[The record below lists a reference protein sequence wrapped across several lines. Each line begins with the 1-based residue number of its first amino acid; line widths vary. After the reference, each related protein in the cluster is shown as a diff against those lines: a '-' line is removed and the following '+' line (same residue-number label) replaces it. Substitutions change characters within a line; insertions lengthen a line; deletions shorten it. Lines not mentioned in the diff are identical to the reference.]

1 MVTPAGLSSNSYVLA
16 FLLHLSLFS
25 ATIFSSIRIADMLD
39 QDYLEEESEEVDDD
53 KEEDD
58 EDDHEKDDTVD
69 ISLEKELQT
78 VLPCTRTCNRPKR
91 KPRLHHPC
99 FA

>member
-1 MVTPAGLSSNSYVLA
+1 VIVLGQFLTFATSSK
-16 FLLHLSLFS
+16 SLKL
-25 ATIFSSIRIADMLD
+25 IK
-39 QDYLEEESEEVDDD
+39 ESEEVDDD

-58 EDDHEKDDTVD
+58 EDDYEKDDTVD

-91 KPRLHHPC
+91 KPRLIIHALHDFSLEFGC
-99 FA
+99 VTRHSYI

>member
-1 MVTPAGLSSNSYVLA
+1 SVIVLGQFLTFATSSK
-16 FLLHLSLFS
+16 SLKL
-25 ATIFSSIRIADMLD
+25 IK
-39 QDYLEEESEEVDDD
+39 ESEEVDDD

-58 EDDHEKDDTVD
+58 EDDYEKDDTVD

-91 KPRLHHPC
+91 KPRLIIHALHDFSLEFGC
-99 FA
+99 VTRHSYKESKF